1 MNGLPD
7 EIYRHIYSFLKPR
20 PPKYKYSVIWCKYC
34 GEHLKNGDWYIHMGH
49 SQTNTHISYTCPI
62 CDTHNIHFETH
73 DWMTLLDYINEYEKT
88 DYTNKLM

>member
-1 MNGLPD
+1 
-7 EIYRHIYSFLKPR
+7 
-20 PPKYKYSVIWCKYC
+20 
-34 GEHLKNGDWYIHMGH
+34 MGH